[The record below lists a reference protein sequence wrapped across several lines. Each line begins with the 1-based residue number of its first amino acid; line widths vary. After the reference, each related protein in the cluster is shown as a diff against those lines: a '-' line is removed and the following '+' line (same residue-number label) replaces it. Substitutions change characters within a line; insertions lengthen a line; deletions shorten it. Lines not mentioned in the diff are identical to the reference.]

1 MFPFVDQMLDF
12 LHLERTLI
20 RIYVVS
26 ALLLLAILLLFYVL
40 QRVVIFMQRYA
51 TNVKHLR
58 CFPEPPRRNWLLG
71 HLGMIPNTEEGLL
84 VVDGLVK
91 SYIYGCSWWFSIFYP
106 IARLFHP
113 DFTKPLF
120 QASAAVAQKDELF
133 YGFLKPWLGDG
144 LLLSRGEKWGKHR
157 RLLTPA
163 FHFDILKHY
172 VKIFNQSADIMHA
185 KWHKAASGGTV
196 CLDMFEHISLMT
208 LDSLLRCT
216 FSYSSDCQEK
226 PSEYI
231 SAIYELSALVMK
243 RELFLPHHFD
253 LIYRFSADG
262 RRFQKACT
270 IVHDFTGGVVQQR
283 REALTKL
290 GADAWLK
297 SKKGKTTDFI
307 DILLL
312 SKDADGNGLSDEDL
326 RAEVDTFMFEGH
338 DTTASGLSWILYN
351 LAQHPEY
358 QQKCREEIKEL
369 MTGKE
374 VEEFDWDDLSQLPFT
389 TMCIKESLRLHPP
402 VTTITRCCT
411 EDLKL
416 PDGKVIPKG
425 ITCLISIYGT
435 HHNPTIWPEPEVYN
449 PYRFDPENYQQRS
462 SHAFVPFS
470 AGPRNCIGQNFAMA
484 EMKVVL
490 ALTLLRF
497 LVKPD
502 ETKTVRRKPELILRA
517 EGGLWLILEAL
528 ESTQ

>member
-1 MFPFVDQMLDF
+1 MLLLSHFRYQGSWRHASAGRMFPFVDQMLDF

-71 HLGMIPNTEEGLL
+71 HLGM
-84 VVDGLVK
+84 
-91 SYIYGCSWWFSIFYP
+91 
-106 IARLFHP
+106 
-113 DFTKPLF
+113 
-120 QASAAVAQKDELF
+120 
-133 YGFLKPWLGDG
+133 
-144 LLLSRGEKWGKHR
+144 LLLPKKMSCSM
-157 RLLTPA
+157 A
-163 FHFDILKHY
+163 FSSHGW
-172 VKIFNQSADIMHA
+172 A